1 MTKLGTYLVLKKI
14 WNPIDFQG
22 QRWRDT
28 PRFALPLFNKK
39 YSPIYGTAGS
49 MLSCI
54 HVLFQWIFADM
65 FLFQLPRFHRTPP
78 YKSIFFFKYLWWKK
92 MSLFHDSLHINSH
105 FLKQHIAKINL
116 FYSDFN
122 FIDHFTHVTFN
133 SLNNFAT
140 WPFLSLDG
148 FLRVMSLDDVKN
160 LEKKKLLWS
169 PVYVI
174 LNIMCFITPNFI
186 YTSQGPSWSWSYGS
200 WIYNYLCNQCL

>member
-1 MTKLGTYLVLKKI
+1 MELQVLC
-14 WNPIDFQG
+14 F
-22 QRWRDT
+22 RV
-28 PRFALPLFNKK
+28 FMCYFNEFSLTCF
-39 YSPIYGTAGS
+39 YFNYHGS
-49 MLSCI
+49 I
-54 HVLFQWIFADM
+54 G
-65 FLFQLPRFHRTPP
+65 PP
-78 YKSIFFFKYLWWKK
+78 HINQFFFFKYLWWKK